1 MFKFV
6 HLHKRFILI
15 LSFHCHPSLARTT
28 PSQASPLRL
37 RHRSPDD
44 DAPPPPAPRPK
55 GGLRPSPPAPR
66 PVARKPWA
74 IKWSES
80 SRGN

>member
-44 DAPPPPAPRPK
+44 DAPPPPRRVPRAACVPPLPPR
-55 GGLRPSPPAPR
+55 GLWLENPGP
-66 PVARKPWA
+66 
-74 IKWSES
+74 
-80 SRGN
+80 